1 MLTNYT
7 NFNLDS
13 TREVAD
19 EDKLGYESHEIFSC
33 SKRQNTYIAL
43 ICNSFISLLIRQTDI
58 KYKIAKIK
66 IK

>member
-19 EDKLGYESHEIFSC
+19 ENKLGYESHEIFPVQ
-33 SKRQNTYIAL
+33 KGKTHI
-43 ICNSFISLLIRQTDI
+43 
-58 KYKIAKIK
+58 
-66 IK
+66 